1 LQVDQTDSIFLWS
14 FCIYSRC
21 IHHPIAVNG
30 DWGASVLESM
40 DNLSRATEIA
50 NAGVMMKSFVRLF
63 TSSWMCLFIT
73 GLLVFLLGCGE
84 DHARLRV
91 VHASPDAP
99 NVDVLVD
106 GKSVLTNVPYATASD
121 YLTVTAGTRRIEV
134 RPTGTSTDVIN
145 SNVSLSSHS
154 DSTVL
159 AEGFAAVPSPAP
171 QIAAVVLTDDN
182 SNPASGKAKVRV
194 IHAAPSAGNVD
205 VYIVPP
211 GTDITTVSPT
221 LSNVAFE
228 AASGYLSVDPATYE
242 VVVTPAGNNTVIAI
256 DVPNFTVAAGQIRSA
271 VALDAPGG
279 GAPFQLIVLSDKN

>member
-1 LQVDQTDSIFLWS
+1 
-14 FCIYSRC
+14 
-21 IHHPIAVNG
+21 
-30 DWGASVLESM
+30 
-40 DNLSRATEIA
+40 
-50 NAGVMMKSFVRLF
+50 MKSFVRLF
-63 TSSWMCLFIT
+63 AQSSLYLLTT
-73 GLLVFLLGCGE
+73 GLLIFLLGCGE
-84 DHARLRV
+84 DHARIRI

-134 RPTGTSTDVIN
+134 RPTGTNTDVIN

-154 DSTVL
+154 DSTIL
-159 AEGFAAVPSPAP
+159 AEGFATVPAPAP

-182 SNPASGKAKVRV
+182 SSPASGKAKVRV

-205 VYIVPP
+205 VYVVAP

-221 LSNVAFE
+221 LSNVVFE

-242 VVVTPAGNNTVIAI
+242 IVVTPAGNNTVVAI
-256 DVPNFTVAAGQIRSA
+256 DVPNFTVAEGQIRSA

>member
-1 LQVDQTDSIFLWS
+1 
-14 FCIYSRC
+14 
-21 IHHPIAVNG
+21 
-30 DWGASVLESM
+30 
-40 DNLSRATEIA
+40 
-50 NAGVMMKSFVRLF
+50 MKSFVRLF